1 MIVVYGFRQKFLSG
15 SPLPA
20 ECALWNGYSVGND
33 LIMFDLKSDTDS
45 RLKSRISFRIN
56 NVERRHCLPPDQN
69 ENRTLCRCERCGFTT
84 RHITDYLNTNHDFE
98 WVAETFAWCPL
109 CGKEVAKNESGV

>member
-1 MIVVYGFRQKFLSG
+1 MIVVHGFHQMLSSG

-20 ECALWNGYSVGND
+20 EYTLWNCYPVGDD
-33 LIMFDLKSDTDS
+33 LVMFDQKSDTDGRLRS
-45 RLKSRISFRIN
+45 RFSFRIN
-56 NVERRHCLPPDQN
+56 NVERRRCRPPERN
-69 ENRTLCRCERCGFTT
+69 GNRTLCRCERCGFTT

-109 CGKEVAKNESGV
+109 CGKEVV

>member
-15 SPLPA
+15 SPLPS
-20 ECALWNGYSVGND
+20 ECALWNGYSVGDD
-33 LIMFDLKSDTDS
+33 LIIFDQESDTDS

-84 RHITDYLNTNHDFE
+84 RHIREAMNPRRGIE
-98 WVAETFAWCPL
+98 WVTETFAWCPL
-109 CGKEVAKNESGV
+109 CGKEVA